1 MTSKTENEIIVAG
14 KELHEIIAAAKELGI
29 KLTNAKPGSELWEEA
44 WGDPAKHAKL
54 CVDDGR
60 TDERKAAI
68 EDANALIADAAPA
81 LPSASETSA
90 TAATTH
96 SIALNVRLWAA
107 VRLKRLQGRSL
118 AAFSEQA

>member
-1 MTSKTENEIIVAG
+1 MTGETENEIIVAA

-44 WGDPAKHAKL
+44 WADPAMHAKL

-60 TDERKAAI
+60 TDECKAVM

-90 TAATTH
+90 TAASTH
-96 SIALNVRLWAA
+96 SITLSARLWAA
-107 VRLKRLQGRSL
+107 VRLKRLQGRSP
-118 AAFSEQA
+118 S

>member
-1 MTSKTENEIIVAG
+1 MTGETENEIIVAG

-29 KLTNAKPGSELWEEA
+29 KLTNAKPGTELWEEA
-44 WGDPAKHAKL
+44 CDPAKHAKL

-60 TDERKAAI
+60 TDECTAVM

-81 LPSASETSA
+81 LPSASKTSA

-96 SIALNVRLWAA
+96 SITLSARLWAS
-107 VRLKRLQGRSL
+107 VPLKRLQGRSP
-118 AAFSEQA
+118 S

>member
-14 KELHEIIAAAKELGI
+14 KELHEIIAAAKQLGI
-29 KLTNAKPGSELWEEA
+29 KLTNAKPGTELWEEA
-44 WGDPAKHAKL
+44 CDPAKHAKL
-54 CVDDGR
+54 CVNDGR
-60 TDERKAAI
+60 TDECTAVM

-96 SIALNVRLWAA
+96 SITLSARLWAA

-118 AAFSEQA
+118 AAFNEQV

>member
-1 MTSKTENEIIVAG
+1 MTGETENEIIVVG

-29 KLTNAKPGSELWEEA
+29 KLTNAKPGTELWEEA
-44 WGDPAKHAKL
+44 CDPAKL

-60 TDERKAAI
+60 TDECKAVI

-90 TAATTH
+90 TAATMH
-96 SIALNVRLWAA
+96 SITLSARLWVA
-107 VRLKRLQGRSL
+107 VRLKRLQGRSP
-118 AAFSEQA
+118 S

>member
-1 MTSKTENEIIVAG
+1 MTGETENEIIVAG
-14 KELHEIIAAAKELGI
+14 KELGI
-29 KLTNAKPGSELWEEA
+29 KLINAKPGSELWEEA

-54 CVDDGR
+54 CVNDGR
-60 TDERKAAI
+60 TDECTAVM

-90 TAATTH
+90 TAVTTH
-96 SIALNVRLWAA
+96 SITLSARLWAA

-118 AAFSEQA
+118 AAFNEQV

>member
-44 WGDPAKHAKL
+44 WGDPAKL
-54 CVDDGR
+54 CADDGR
-60 TDERKAAI
+60 ADECKAVI

-96 SIALNVRLWAA
+96 SITLSARLWAT

-118 AAFSEQA
+118 AAFSEQV

>member
-1 MTSKTENEIIVAG
+1 LLKREKSLTS
-14 KELHEIIAAAKELGI
+14 AAMI
-29 KLTNAKPGSELWEEA
+29 TELWEEA

-60 TDERKAAI
+60 TDECKAVI

-96 SIALNVRLWAA
+96 SITCFKLLGFESEGEMRKAPWLKPANTPVRVL
-107 VRLKRLQGRSL
+107 S
-118 AAFSEQA
+118 

>member
-1 MTSKTENEIIVAG
+1 MTGKTENEIIVAG

-29 KLTNAKPGSELWEEA
+29 KLTNPKPGSELWEEA

-60 TDERKAAI
+60 TDKSKAVI
-68 EDANALIADAAPA
+68 EDASALIADAAPA

-90 TAATTH
+90 TAAATY
-96 SIALNVRLWAA
+96 SITLSARLWAA
-107 VRLKRLQGRSL
+107 VRLKRLQGRSP
-118 AAFSEQA
+118 S

>member
-1 MTSKTENEIIVAG
+1 MTGETENEIIVAG
-14 KELHEIIAAAKELGI
+14 NELQEIIAAAKELGI
-29 KLTNAKPGSELWEEA
+29 KLTNAKPGTELWEEA
-44 WGDPAKHAKL
+44 CDPAKHAKL
-54 CVDDGR
+54 CVNDGR
-60 TDERKAAI
+60 TDECTAVM

-96 SIALNVRLWAA
+96 SITLSARLWAA

-118 AAFSEQA
+118 AAFSEQV

>member
-1 MTSKTENEIIVAG
+1 MTSKTENEII
-14 KELHEIIAAAKELGI
+14 AAAKEPGI
-29 KLTNAKPGSELWEEA
+29 KLINAKPGSEVWEDA

-54 CVDDGR
+54 CVNDGR
-60 TDERKAAI
+60 TDECTAVM

-96 SIALNVRLWAA
+96 SITLSARLWAA
-107 VRLKRLQGRSL
+107 VRLKR
-118 AAFSEQA
+118 

>member
-1 MTSKTENEIIVAG
+1 MTGETENEIIVAG
-14 KELHEIIAAAKELGI
+14 KKLREIIAAAKELGI
-29 KLTNAKPGSELWEEA
+29 KLTNAKPDSELWEEA
-44 WGDPAKHAKL
+44 CDPAKHAKL
-54 CVDDGR
+54 CVNDGR
-60 TDERKAAI
+60 TDECTAVM

-96 SIALNVRLWAA
+96 SITLSARLWAA

-118 AAFSEQA
+118 AAFNEKV

>member
-1 MTSKTENEIIVAG
+1 MTGETENEIIAAG

-29 KLTNAKPGSELWEEA
+29 KLTDAKPGSELWEEA

-60 TDERKAAI
+60 TDECKAVI

-96 SIALNVRLWAA
+96 SITLSARLWAT

-118 AAFSEQA
+118 AAFSEQV

>member
-29 KLTNAKPGSELWEEA
+29 KLSNAKPDSE
-44 WGDPAKHAKL
+44 WGDPAKHAQL

-60 TDERKAAI
+60 TDECKAVI
-68 EDANALIADAAPA
+68 EDANALIADVAPA
-81 LPSASETSA
+81 LPLASETSA
-90 TAATTH
+90 TATTH
-96 SIALNVRLWAA
+96 SITLSARLWAA

-118 AAFSEQA
+118 AAFSEQV

>member
-1 MTSKTENEIIVAG
+1 MTGETENEIIVAG

-29 KLTNAKPGSELWEEA
+29 KLTNAKPGTELWEEA
-44 WGDPAKHAKL
+44 CDPAKHAKL

-60 TDERKAAI
+60 TDECKAVI

-96 SIALNVRLWAA
+96 SITLSARLWAA
-107 VRLKRLQGRSL
+107 MPLKRLQGRSL
-118 AAFSEQA
+118 AAFSEQV

>member
-14 KELHEIIAAAKELGI
+14 KELHEIVAAAKELGI
-29 KLTNAKPGSELWEEA
+29 KLSNAKPDSE
-44 WGDPAKHAKL
+44 WGDPAKHAQL

-60 TDERKAAI
+60 TDECKAVI
-68 EDANALIADAAPA
+68 EDANALNADAAPA

-96 SIALNVRLWAA
+96 SITLSARLWAA
-107 VRLKRLQGRSL
+107 VRLKKLQGRSL
-118 AAFSEQA
+118 AAFSEQV

>member
-1 MTSKTENEIIVAG
+1 MTGETENEIIVAG
-14 KELHEIIAAAKELGI
+14 KELHEIIAAAKQLGI
-29 KLTNAKPGSELWEEA
+29 KLTNAKPGTELWEEA
-44 WGDPAKHAKL
+44 CDPAKHAKL

-60 TDERKAAI
+60 TDECTAVM

-96 SIALNVRLWAA
+96 SITLSARLWAA

-118 AAFSEQA
+118 AAFNEQV

>member
-1 MTSKTENEIIVAG
+1 MTGKTESEIIV
-14 KELHEIIAAAKELGI
+14 AAKELGI
-29 KLTNAKPGSELWEEA
+29 KLANPKAGTELWEEA
-44 WGDPAKHAKL
+44 GGDPAKHAKL

-60 TDERKAAI
+60 TDECKAVM

-96 SIALNVRLWAA
+96 SITLSARLWAA
-107 VRLKRLQGRSL
+107 VRLKRSSP
-118 AAFSEQA
+118 F

>member
-1 MTSKTENEIIVAG
+1 MTGETENEIIVAG

-29 KLTNAKPGSELWEEA
+29 KLTNAKPGSELC
-44 WGDPAKHAKL
+44 PCLLPKL

-60 TDERKAAI
+60 TDKCKAVI

-90 TAATTH
+90 TAATKH
-96 SIALNVRLWAA
+96 SITLSARLWAA
-107 VRLKRLQGRSL
+107 MRLQ
-118 AAFSEQA
+118 